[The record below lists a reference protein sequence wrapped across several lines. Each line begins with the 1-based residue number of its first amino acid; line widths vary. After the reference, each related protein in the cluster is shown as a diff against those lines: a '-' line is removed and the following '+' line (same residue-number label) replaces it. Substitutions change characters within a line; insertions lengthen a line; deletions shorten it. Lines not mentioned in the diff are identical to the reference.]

1 MSLTR
6 KFFGKWLSL
15 VLICV
20 VAGCAAPLKQAIYLD
35 SGFQPQV
42 INQIILLPAI
52 DARIDRKI
60 EVNIQKQIREAGM
73 EILNNNG
80 YQVSLSDNIG
90 GVTQIIEDDLKF
102 GDPKWIKQL
111 GPSEARYVMVLMLV
125 DVATKLT
132 FGSTGNAEVAG
143 FLYNKEAGTI
153 VWRDKGIGQVG
164 QAGLMF
170 MLMKGAMAG
179 SAIDVAM
186 NSLLSSIPKRP

>member
-1 MSLTR
+1 
-6 KFFGKWLSL
+6 
-15 VLICV
+15 
-20 VAGCAAPLKQAIYLD
+20 
-35 SGFQPQV
+35 
-42 INQIILLPAI
+42 
-52 DARIDRKI
+52 
-60 EVNIQKQIREAGM
+60 
-73 EILNNNG
+73 
-80 YQVSLSDNIG
+80 
-90 GVTQIIEDDLKF
+90 
-102 GDPKWIKQL
+102 
-111 GPSEARYVMVLMLV
+111 MVLMLV